1 MRKLIIGLM
10 AATAFGFVNIADGLA
25 ISNQQNGDA
34 PAPREKPKV
43 QQKAADPCS
52 QAAKACWDRCAGDWH
67 GVAPRDRHQCPWL
80 LLRSDAGWIDV
91 GRAVFAGGA
100 WSGVDL

>member
-52 QAAKACWDRCAGDWH
+52 QAAKACWDRCAGDWPH
-67 GVAPRDRHQCPWL
+67 RHDACKRGCDNKFMACTSGNVPRTH
-80 LLRSDAGWIDV
+80 
-91 GRAVFAGGA
+91 
-100 WSGVDL
+100 